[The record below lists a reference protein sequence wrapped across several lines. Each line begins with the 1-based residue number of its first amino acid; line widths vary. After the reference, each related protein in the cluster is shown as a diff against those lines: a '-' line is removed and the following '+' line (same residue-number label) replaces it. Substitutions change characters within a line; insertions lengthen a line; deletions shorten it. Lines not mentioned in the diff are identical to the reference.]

1 MKRLLLIL
9 ILTFSF
15 QVLSKA
21 DDVSDLQ
28 IEGMALGESL
38 LDYYSEN
45 EIKKGIKNYAYEDDS
60 FYEVEF
66 YNNKSFENY
75 ENIQFAFK
83 KNDTQYIIMKLVGF
97 NFISNN
103 KKCFKQVDIVLE
115 EIKNILSNTTITH
128 DEKNH
133 PADPSGQSKSK
144 TSFIEHDTGEIWIE
158 CYDWSEKITK
168 EKKWI
173 DNFGVN
179 LMSNEYLFWLENKA
193 YK

>member
-1 MKRLLLIL
+1 MVISKLLLIL

-15 QVLSKA
+15 QSWSKA

-45 EIKKGIKNYAYEDDS
+45 EIKKGITDYVYEDDS

-75 ENIQFAFK
+75 ENIQFALK

-103 KKCFKQVDIVLE
+103 KKCFKQVDIVLK
-115 EIKNILSNTTITH
+115 EIKNLNMLNCFKLNS
-128 DEKNH
+128 
-133 PADPSGQSKSK
+133 
-144 TSFIEHDTGEIWIE
+144 
-158 CYDWSEKITK
+158 
-168 EKKWI
+168 
-173 DNFGVN
+173 
-179 LMSNEYLFWLENKA
+179 
-193 YK
+193 